1 MMKSG
6 DAFSVVTPMR
16 CTSCGRRGSAC
27 ATRFCTCTWALSRSV
42 PSAKVIV
49 SVRAPSEV
57 ACENM

>member
-16 CTSCGRRGSAC
+16 CTSCGSRGSAC
-27 ATRFCTCTWALSRSV
+27 ATRFCTCTCALSRSV
-42 PSAKVIV
+42 PSANVIV
-49 SVRAPSEV
+49 SVSAPSDV